1 MFYRPPS
8 PTLDQQLQGCR
19 PIPDTPVTEPQ
30 VGRVRGLF
38 LRLFQGF
45 SSSNLPSPLILTAM
59 NWHDRWT
66 LYVDSK
72 ALQGTFCIHELDV
85 LTDDQLA
92 VLGDE
97 CNALLEEWG
106 TRKWHRKDTYRY
118 FSQEIKRLQ
127 HQRLLG

>member
-1 MFYRPPS
+1 MP
-8 PTLDQQLQGCR
+8 
-19 PIPDTPVTEPQ
+19 
-30 VGRVRGLF
+30 
-38 LRLFQGF
+38 
-45 SSSNLPSPLILTAM
+45 
-59 NWHDRWT
+59 WHDRWT

-72 ALQGTFCIHELDV
+72 ALHDTFCIHELDA

-106 TRKWHRKDTYRY
+106 KRKWNRKDTYRY
-118 FSQEIKRLQ
+118 FSQEIKRIQ